1 MESLSGRAIE
11 VKLVD
16 TFNAKNKGIYIAKS
30 GSNSSKGL
38 PIDFSNQLQGQW
50 EKFMVNEHNG
60 SLITGSDTRATVYGI
75 FDVAKRLGISPW
87 KINVLRN
94 FVAVDYPVTFEK
106 SGKQVL
112 RIYVNQTGI
121 VLDQIAVNPQGTPKY
136 YEIPVDDGL

>member
-1 MESLSGRAIE
+1 
-11 VKLVD
+11 LVD
-16 TFNAKNKGIYIAKS
+16 TFNAKNEGIYIAKS
-30 GSNSSKGL
+30 GSNFRKSL
-38 PIDFSNQLQGQW
+38 PLDFSKQLQGQW
-50 EKFMVNEHNG
+50 EKFAVVQHTG
-60 SLITGSDTRATVYGI
+60 SLFIAGSDTRATVYGI

>member
-1 MESLSGRAIE
+1 MQKR
-11 VKLVD
+11 
-16 TFNAKNKGIYIAKS
+16 KGIYIAKS
-30 GSNSSKGL
+30 GSNFSKGL
-38 PIDFSNQLQGQW
+38 PIDFSNQLQGHW
-50 EKFMVNEHNG
+50 EKFAVNQHTG
-60 SLITGSDTRATVYGI
+60 SLFIAGSDVRGTVYGI

-94 FVAVDYPVTFEK
+94 FVAVDYLVTFEK